1 MLHIYFGEM
10 EDVNYG
16 PDWFKTN
23 YNPAWLK
30 DSFVSDMIKDI
41 DHSDYVDGLIINSP
55 VLGPIPPERLSGGV
69 QTLIMIY
76 EKPELIFD
84 ATSCGANC
92 AKWLLEI
99 GKKKDV
105 TVNLNYLMRFPDS
118 DILEVFIKN
127 ENRLITS
134 SEDYVLTAVKYV

>member
-1 MLHIYFGEM
+1 M
-10 EDVNYG
+10 
-16 PDWFKTN
+16 P
-23 YNPAWLK
+23 
-30 DSFVSDMIKDI
+30 
-41 DHSDYVDGLIINSP
+41 GLVYRSTFP
-55 VLGPIPPERLSGGV
+55 QVCPSCS
-69 QTLIMIY
+69 
-76 EKPELIFD
+76 
-84 ATSCGANC
+84 SCGANC